1 MPLNEGNAGVT
12 CKIVD
17 IAPKEEGMKKL
28 LSFLGCYIG
37 EEITIIS
44 NLVSNLIVYIKG
56 SRYSIDSRLAKA
68 IYVSLDW

>member
-12 CKIVD
+12 YKIVD
-17 IAPKEEGMKKL
+17 IAPK
-28 LSFLGCYIG
+28 
-37 EEITIIS
+37 
-44 NLVSNLIVYIKG
+44 LVSNLIVYIKG